1 MPVPGAVGPYSGN
14 LGGFGVVQGSSAVRR
29 QGSQIVDLGRTSQL
43 PRARKPF
50 KAAIVIA
57 AALAILT
64 AIGLPAGKASAVDA
78 PAKSGMLVLYD
89 STGKWAFLGDLYAQ
103 VEGNLASHFG
113 SWKAEPVSNYQQG
126 DMAGFAA
133 VTYAGSTFD
142 EPLPAAF
149 LDDVLTGT
157 TPVLW
162 SGLNIWQLQDRAN
175 AVNGDDAFSSR
186 YGWQY
191 GGLDPT
197 PINAVSYKGHELTR
211 ISENANAVVTIQ
223 VTNPAKVTV
232 LAQAKHTDGTT
243 TPWAVRSAGLTYLSE
258 VPFTYI
264 TDSDRYLIY
273 TDLLFDLLAP
283 QTPERHRAMIRIEDV
298 SPASD
303 PKNLRALADML
314 HAKHVPFSIATFPVW
329 KDPNGYGP
337 GRPAT
342 LTFKDRPEVVAAIK
356 YMQARGGTVVG
367 HGYTHQL
374 GWKPNPYNGR
384 SGTDYEFMR
393 THLDDDGGVVYDG
406 PRFGDSMRWATKILE
421 TSRREIAKAG
431 LGRINIEVL
440 PHYTASAAD
449 FRAVGKTFTAAYGRD
464 LLFPGV
470 LKGGPVDYSHSQVQ
484 FFPYEVN
491 DVYGQKVIPETL
503 DHVELKADN
512 KTPVIG
518 AKELAARAA
527 AELVVRDSF
536 ASSFYHSFYPPA
548 ELAKVIDAV
557 KAQGYTYVSP
567 AQVLASWP
575 TGKASAA
582 K

>member
-1 MPVPGAVGPYSGN
+1 MN
-14 LGGFGVVQGSSAVRR
+14 LGST
-29 QGSQIVDLGRTSQL
+29 GRIHRIRVSTVL
-43 PRARKPF
+43 V
-50 KAAIVIA
+50 AAI
-57 AALAILT
+57 ALLT
-64 AIGLPAGKASAVDA
+64 ALGLPAGRATAADSSTPKG
-78 PAKSGMLVLYD
+78 GMLVLYD
-89 STGKWAFLGDLYAQ
+89 STGQWAFLGDLYAQ

-113 SWKAEPVSNYQQG
+113 AWTAEPVSAYKPG
-126 DMAGFAA
+126 EMSGYSA

-142 EPLPAAF
+142 EPLPTAF
-149 LDDVLTGT
+149 LDDVLAGV

-175 AVNGDDAFSSR
+175 AVGGDGSFSAR

-191 GGLDPT
+191 GGLDSS
-197 PINAVSYKGHELTR
+197 PIDAVTYKGRDLTR
-211 ISENANAVVTIQ
+211 DADNANAVVSID
-223 VTNPAKVTV
+223 VTDPAKVTV
-232 LAQAKHTDGTT
+232 LAKAKHTDGTT
-243 TPWAVRSAGLTYLSE
+243 APWAVRSANLTYLSE
-258 VPFTYI
+258 APFTFI
-264 TDSDRYLIY
+264 SDADRYLIY

-303 PKNLRALADML
+303 PKNLRALADMMY
-314 HAKHVPFSIATFPVW
+314 AKHVPFSIATFPVW
-329 KDPNGYGP
+329 KDPNGYGK

-356 YMQARGGTVVG
+356 YMQAHGGTVVG

-393 THLDDDGGVVYDG
+393 THLDADGGVVYDG
-406 PRFGDSMRWATKILE
+406 PVSGDSQKWATQRLE
-421 TSRREIAKAG
+421 ASRKDIAKAG
-431 LGRINIEVL
+431 LGKINIEVL

-449 FRAVGKTFTAAYGRD
+449 FKAVGQTFTAEYGRD

-470 LKGGPVDYSHSQVQ
+470 LKGGPVDYSHSQAQ

-491 DVYGQKVIPETL
+491 DVYGQKVIPENL

-527 AELVVRDSF
+527 AELAVRDSF

-557 KAQGYTYVSP
+557 RAQGYTYVSP

-575 TGKASAA
+575 GSKKPSAN
-582 K
+582 

>member
-1 MPVPGAVGPYSGN
+1 
-14 LGGFGVVQGSSAVRR
+14 
-29 QGSQIVDLGRTSQL
+29 
-43 PRARKPF
+43 
-50 KAAIVIA
+50 
-57 AALAILT
+57 
-64 AIGLPAGKASAVDA
+64 
-78 PAKSGMLVLYD
+78 MLVLYD
-89 STGKWAFLGDLYAQ
+89 STGQWAFLGDLYAQ

-113 SWKAEPVSNYQQG
+113 NWKAEPVSAYK
-126 DMAGFAA
+126 AGEMNGYTA

-149 LDDVLTGT
+149 LDDVLAGG

-175 AVNGDDAFSSR
+175 AVGGDGTFSSK

-191 GGLDPT
+191 GGLDASA
-197 PINAVSYKGHELTR
+197 IDAVTYKGRDLTR
-211 ISENANAVVTIQ
+211 IPENANAVVAID
-223 VTNPAKVTV
+223 VTEPSKVTV
-232 LAQAKHTDGTT
+232 LAQAKHTNGTT
-243 TPWAVRSAGLTYLSE
+243 APWAVRSANLTYLSE

-303 PKNLRALADML
+303 PKNLRALADMMY
-314 HAKHVPFSIATFPVW
+314 AKHVPFSIATFPVW
-329 KDPNGYGP
+329 KDPNGYGK

-356 YMQARGGTVVG
+356 YMQSRGGTVVG

-393 THLDDDGGVVYDG
+393 THLDADGGVVYDG
-406 PRFGDSMRWATKILE
+406 PVVGDSQQWATKQLQL
-421 TSRREIAKAG
+421 SRQDIAKAG
-431 LGRINIEVL
+431 LGNINVEVL

-449 FRAVGKTFTAAYGRD
+449 FKAVAATFTAAYGRD
-464 LLFPGV
+464 LLFLGV
-470 LKGGPVDYSHSQVQ
+470 LNGGPVNYSHSQVQ
-484 FFPYEVN
+484 FFPYEVT

-527 AELVVRDSF
+527 AERVVRDSF

-567 AQVLASWP
+567 AQVLALWP
-575 TGKASAA
+575 NGQKSPA

>member
-1 MPVPGAVGPYSGN
+1 MLGAVKGPNAERPQGSLLVN
-14 LGGFGVVQGSSAVRR
+14 LGSTGLMPCFRFKLVAAFVLAFAVSA
-29 QGSQIVDLGRTSQL
+29 
-43 PRARKPF
+43 
-50 KAAIVIA
+50 
-57 AALAILT
+57 LT
-64 AIGLPAGKASAVDA
+64 VLGLPATRATAADA
-78 PAKSGMLVLYD
+78 PMAKGGLLVLYD
-89 STGKWAFLGDLYAQ
+89 STGQWAFLGDLYAQ

-113 SWKAEPVSNYQQG
+113 SWTAKPVASYQPG
-126 DMAGFAA
+126 EMAGYTA

-149 LDDVLTGT
+149 LDDVLAGG

-162 SGLNIWQLQDRAN
+162 SGLNIWQLQDRAA
-175 AVNGDDAFSSR
+175 AVGEDDAFGAM
-186 YGWQY
+186 YGWKY
-191 GGLDPT
+191 GGLDPS
-197 PINAVSYKGHELTR
+197 PIDAVTYTGRELTR
-211 ISENANAVVTIQ
+211 IPENANAVVTIE
-223 VTNPAKVTV
+223 VTDPSKVTV

-243 TPWAVRSAGLTYLSE
+243 TPWAVRSANLTYLSE

-283 QTPERHRAMIRIEDV
+283 QTAERHRAMIRIEDV

-303 PKNLRALADML
+303 PKNLRALADMMY
-314 HAKHVPFSIATFPVW
+314 AKHVPFSIATFPVW
-329 KDPNGYGP
+329 KDPNGYGK

-356 YMQARGGTVVG
+356 YMQAHGGTVVG

-374 GWKPNPYNGR
+374 GWQPNPYNGR

-393 THLDDDGGVVYDG
+393 THLDADGGLVYDG
-406 PRFGDSMRWATKILE
+406 PVAGDSQQWATQRLE
-421 TSRREIAKAG
+421 ASRRDIAQAG
-431 LGRINIEVL
+431 LGRINVEVL

-449 FRAVGKTFTAAYGRD
+449 FKAVGQTFTAAYGRD

-470 LKGGPVDYSHSQVQ
+470 LKGGKVDYSHSQAQ

-491 DVYGQKVIPETL
+491 DVYGQKVIPENL

-527 AELVVRDSF
+527 AELAVRDSF

-557 KAQGYTYVSP
+557 KALGYTYVSP
-567 AQVLASWP
+567 AQVLAGWP
-575 TGKASAA
+575 AGKPSPA